1 MKAKRRIQSAYLT
14 AGVVVATAMLT
25 VLVVAWAQPIR
36 ARSAQ
41 AATQMPAQVSFEHY
55 LFDVGSG
62 KWVIGNTTV
71 LVDAQTQVVQEYGPA
86 ERGAWVKVWATQT
99 EAGGLHADMIVVLR
113 PKGQRSPPIQ
123 FTGRLAKMS
132 ADEWIVD
139 GRLFKIAGAILP
151 EPLPEKDWLLWVV
164 AEQRSLDLYALFV
177 RVIARSADEVPRE
190 FEGALASYK
199 ASEAGQWWN
208 IGSHSVWITKT
219 LLPAGE
225 PPVGKEVEVRAVYD
239 DAGTLTAE
247 ALRVVEGP
255 SPMQVNALVAHISQ
269 QADGAQVWNVIA
281 FGSNAESEP
290 IASAVHVSRNTMV
303 DESRATARAGQWGE
317 VHGVPIGTGLYQ
329 ADVIRLEQPVL
340 ITVSGNIRKL
350 TSKSANGAWLW
361 IDNRQ
366 VWVAAQKTPPAGL
379 RMDEPVVIRGRLL
392 GNGVIWAD
400 QVQVQKNAAP

>member
-1 MKAKRRIQSAYLT
+1 MKAKRRTRSAYLT
-14 AGVVVATAMLT
+14 AGLVIATAMLT
-25 VLVVAWAQPIR
+25 VIVVAWAQPVR

-41 AATQMPAQVSFEHY
+41 AAIQMPAQVSFEHY
-55 LFDVGSG
+55 LFEVGSG

-86 ERGAWVKVWATQT
+86 ECGAWVKVWATRT

-164 AEQRSLDLYALFV
+164 AEQRNLDLYALLL
-177 RVIARSADEVPRE
+177 RVIARSEKDVPKE
-190 FEGALASYK
+190 FEGVLDSYTVS
-199 ASEAGQWWN
+199 ADGQFWSVS
-208 IGSHSVWITKT
+208 GHTVWITET

-225 PPVGKEVEVRAVYD
+225 PPVGKEIEVRAVRN
-239 DAGTLTAE
+239 DAGTLEAT
-247 ALRVVEGP
+247 ALRVIEGP
-255 SPMQVNALVAHISQ
+255 LPMQVNALVAHISQ

-290 IASAVHVSRNTMV
+290 IASTVHVSRNTMV

-317 VHGVPIGTGLYQ
+317 VHGAPIGTGLYQ

-340 ITVSGNIRKL
+340 ITVSGAIQKL

-366 VWVAAQKTPPAGL
+366 IWVAAQKTPPADL